1 MTTHIPT
8 KEAPAAAQVCP
19 GIRIHT
25 MDIVHPPGIDILPI
39 ADIDA
44 HQPIVPAALAARI
57 NVETPKK
64 AYWEAR
70 SESMRAELSPIRIGS
85 TTVMTW
91 LSPNG

>member
-25 MDIVHPPGIDILPI
+25 MDMVQPPGIDILSI

-44 HQPIVPAALAARI
+44 HQPIVPAALAART

-64 AYWEAR
+64 AYWEA
-70 SESMRAELSPIRIGS
+70 AELSPIRVGS
-85 TTVMTW
+85 MTVMTW
-91 LSPNG
+91 LSPNW